1 MKRLFDQREE
11 YKSRTFQERMNTFN
25 NWDSDQFLYG
35 KVSKRDRTVAP
46 LDRTSIKQIADS
58 DVFVLNFVAD
68 AFEDMRDYYV
78 KNLNSATNFQ
88 VPALI
93 GMETITAK
101 RGYIKP
107 IGIYRQN
114 MDKAREI
121 FVNEYLFGQDIQ
133 SFEQVLDKFM
143 MFVRDYADK
152 VPMLYSVFMA
162 SSSCPIHASGL
173 VLEITLDQ
181 HNNVDPKN
189 DFINDPLFN
198 FYLDML
204 SKFGF
209 VASKNAPWCLVAN
222 LHSPIMYEYA
232 KFYDVRRQV
241 DIVDEYYYECKDFDI
256 DLIREFVYESFSQLE
271 REDYV
276 ETTHR
281 ICDNKTVTKNVLR
294 EPKDIRQEIENFDNE
309 RWVEIYLRILV
320 LQNAV
325 DIPEERLE
333 ILLSELMVVYRQTD
347 FERLYNFAINEIN
360 KLPKSLDKQSKI
372 LYGSPSEPQIVL
384 SSGAMGGLSGY

>member
-1 MKRLFDQREE
+1 MKRLFEQREE

-181 HNNVDPKN
+181 HNNVDQS
-189 DFINDPLFN
+189 FHLF
-198 FYLDML
+198 
-204 SKFGF
+204 
-209 VASKNAPWCLVAN
+209 
-222 LHSPIMYEYA
+222 
-232 KFYDVRRQV
+232 
-241 DIVDEYYYECKDFDI
+241 
-256 DLIREFVYESFSQLE
+256 QL
-271 REDYV
+271 
-276 ETTHR
+276 
-281 ICDNKTVTKNVLR
+281 L
-294 EPKDIRQEIENFDNE
+294 
-309 RWVEIYLRILV
+309 
-320 LQNAV
+320 
-325 DIPEERLE
+325 
-333 ILLSELMVVYRQTD
+333 
-347 FERLYNFAINEIN
+347 
-360 KLPKSLDKQSKI
+360 
-372 LYGSPSEPQIVL
+372 
-384 SSGAMGGLSGY
+384 